1 MPASSRN
8 KKMHTALP
16 PVAVVG
22 LGLIGTS
29 LAQRLLD
36 AGFAVHGYDVDAARA
51 ANFAGL
57 GGNPCHSLAEAARAA
72 KIIVLSV
79 FNTDQVEAV
88 VEGRGDAAHLELAAG
103 HAIVC
108 TSTCDPDRVAALA
121 ERVAL
126 RGIRFL
132 EMPLSGNS
140 DQIALGN
147 GIGLIGGTRELMD
160 ELAPVLGALCRKYYF
175 LGSAGAAGRGKLA
188 VNLIGGL
195 NRAVMAE
202 GLSFAEAMGLELEA
216 FLEVLKASA
225 AYSRTMDNRG
235 LKMIRGDYAPHA
247 KLSQSRKDFAL
258 MQSMAGRVG
267 QQLPLAGLYVEL
279 IEACLAHGE
288 GDLDNSAVMKE
299 LRRRRNLRG

>member
-1 MPASSRN
+1 MPASSPN
-8 KKMHTALP
+8 KLNVALP

-29 LAQRLLD
+29 LAKRLLD
-36 AGFAVHGYDVDAARA
+36 AGFVVHGFDVDAVRSANLEKIGGIPA
-51 ANFAGL
+51 A
-57 GGNPCHSLAEAARAA
+57 SLPEAALAA
-72 KIIVLSV
+72 KIVVLSV

-88 VEGRGDAAHLELAAG
+88 VEGRDGAPHLELRAG
-103 HAIVC
+103 HAVIC

-121 ERVAL
+121 ERVSP

-147 GIGLIGGTRELMD
+147 GIGLAGGTRELMD
-160 ELAPVLGALCRKYYF
+160 ELAPVLDALCKKYYF

-202 GLSFAEAMGLELEA
+202 GLAFAEAMGLELEA

-235 LKMIRGDYAPHA
+235 LKMIRSDYEPHA

-279 IEACLAHGE
+279 IESCLAHGE

-299 LRRRRNLRG
+299 MRRRRR

>member
-1 MPASSRN
+1 MNTKAPA
-8 KKMHTALP
+8 
-16 PVAVVG
+16 VAVIG

-29 LAQRLLD
+29 LAKRLIE
-36 AGFAVHGYDVDAARA
+36 AGFVVHGYDVDASRTANLA
-51 ANFAGL
+51 AL
-57 GGNPCHSLAEAARAA
+57 GGHPVATLSEASRVA
-72 KIIVLSV
+72 KIFVLSV
-79 FNTDQVEAV
+79 FNTDQVEQV
-88 VEGRGDAAHLELAAG
+88 VDGAGGAPHLELGEG
-103 HAIVC
+103 HAVVC

-121 ERVAL
+121 ERVAK

-147 GIGLIGGTRELMD
+147 GIGLVAGTRGLME
-160 ELAPVLGALCRKYYF
+160 ELAPVLGALCKKYYF

-202 GLSFAEAMGLELEA
+202 GLSFAESMGLELEA

-235 LKMIRGDYAPHA
+235 LKMIRSDYEPHA
-247 KLSQSRKDFAL
+247 KLSQSRKDFDL
-258 MQSMAGRVG
+258 MHSMAARVG
-267 QQLPLAGLYVEL
+267 QELPLASLYVEL
-279 IEACLAHGE
+279 IDACLAHGE

-299 LRRRRNLRG
+299 LRRRRRPA

>member
-1 MPASSRN
+1 MTNTLPA
-8 KKMHTALP
+8 
-16 PVAVVG
+16 VAVVG

-29 LAQRLLD
+29 MAKRLLD
-36 AGFAVHGYDVDAARA
+36 AGFKVHGYDVDAARV
-51 ANFAGL
+51 ANFAGF
-57 GGNPCHSLAEAARAA
+57 GGMASASLAEVARHA

-88 VEGRGDAAHLELAAG
+88 VEGAGGVANLELESG

-108 TSTCDPDRVAALA
+108 TSTCDPDRIAALA
-121 ERVAL
+121 VRVAT
-126 RGIRFL
+126 RGVRFL

-147 GIGLIGGTRELMD
+147 GIGMVGGTRELMD
-160 ELAPVLGALCRKYYF
+160 ELALVLGALCRKYFF
-175 LGSAGAAGRGKLA
+175 LGGAGAAGRAKLA

-202 GLSFAEAMGLELEA
+202 GLSFAEAMGLDLEA

-235 LKMIRGDYAPHA
+235 LKMIHSDFAPHA

-258 MQSMAGRVG
+258 MQSVAARVG
-267 QQLPLAGLYVEL
+267 QQLPLAGLYVDL
-279 IEACLAHGE
+279 IESCLAHGE
-288 GDLDNSAVMKE
+288 GDLDNSAVIKE
-299 LRRRRNLRG
+299 LRRRRQ

>member
-1 MPASSRN
+1 MPASSPN
-8 KKMHTALP
+8 NMNLSLP

-29 LAQRLLD
+29 LAKRLIE
-36 AGFAVHGYDVDAARA
+36 AGFTVHGYDVDASRTENLAK
-51 ANFAGL
+51 L
-57 GGNPCHSLAEAARAA
+57 GGKPAASLPDVARAA

-88 VEGRGDAAHLELAAG
+88 VEGKVGLPHLELDAG
-103 HAIVC
+103 HAVVC

-121 ERVAL
+121 ERAAA

-147 GIGLIGGTRELMD
+147 GIGLVGGTRELME
-160 ELAPVLGALCRKYYF
+160 ELAPVLGALCKKYYF
-175 LGSAGAAGRGKLA
+175 LGGAGAAGRGKLA

-202 GLSFAEAMGLELEA
+202 GLSFAESMGLELEA

-235 LKMIRGDYAPHA
+235 LKMIRSDYEPHA

-258 MQSMAGRVG
+258 MQSMAERVG
-267 QQLPLAGLYVEL
+267 QQLPLAELYVEL
-279 IEACLAHGE
+279 IESCLTHGE

-299 LRRRRNLRG
+299 LRRRRKQAG

>member
-1 MPASSRN
+1 
-8 KKMHTALP
+8 
-16 PVAVVG
+16 
-22 LGLIGTS
+22 
-29 LAQRLLD
+29 
-36 AGFAVHGYDVDAARA
+36 
-51 ANFAGL
+51 
-57 GGNPCHSLAEAARAA
+57 
-72 KIIVLSV
+72 V

-88 VEGRGDAAHLELAAG
+88 VEGAGGVAILELESG

-108 TSTCDPDRVAALA
+108 TSTCDPDRIAALA
-121 ERVAL
+121 ARVAP
-126 RGIRFL
+126 RGVRFL

-147 GIGLIGGTRELMD
+147 GIGLVGGTRELMD
-160 ELAPVLGALCRKYYF
+160 ELAPVLGAMCRRYFF
-175 LGSAGAAGRGKLA
+175 LGSAGAAGRAKLA

-235 LKMIRGDYAPHA
+235 LKMIHSDFAPHA

-258 MQSMAGRVG
+258 MHSVAARVG
-267 QQLPLAGLYVEL
+267 QQLPLADLYIDL
-279 IEACLAHGE
+279 IESCLAHGE
-288 GDLDNSAVMKE
+288 GDLDNSAVIKE
-299 LRRRRNLRG
+299 LRRRRAAIDTT

>member
-1 MPASSRN
+1 MGTAKPA
-8 KKMHTALP
+8 
-16 PVAVVG
+16 VAVVG

-29 LAQRLLD
+29 LAKRLIE
-36 AGFAVHGYDVDAARA
+36 AGFTVHGYDVDAART
-51 ANFAGL
+51 ANFAKL
-57 GGNPCHSLAEAARAA
+57 GGVPAATLRDAARAA

-88 VEGRGDAAHLELAAG
+88 VEGAAGAPHLELDAG
-103 HAIVC
+103 HAVVC
-108 TSTCDPDRVAALA
+108 TSTCDPDRVTALA
-121 ERVAL
+121 ERVAG

-147 GIGLIGGTRELMD
+147 GIGLVGGTRELMD
-160 ELAPVLGALCRKYYF
+160 ELAPVLGALCKKYYL
-175 LGSAGAAGRGKLA
+175 LGSPGAAGRGKLA

-202 GLSFAEAMGLELEA
+202 GLSFAESMGLELEA

-235 LKMIRGDYAPHA
+235 LKMIRSDYAPHA

-258 MQSMAGRVG
+258 MQSMAERVG

-279 IEACLAHGE
+279 IESCLAHGE

-299 LRRRRNLRG
+299 LRRRRKQVR

>member
-1 MPASSRN
+1 MSG
-8 KKMHTALP
+8 ALP
-16 PVAVVG
+16 AVAVVG

-29 LAQRLLD
+29 LARRLRD
-36 AGFAVHGYDVDAARA
+36 AGFTVHGYDIDPARA

-57 GGNPCHSLAEAARAA
+57 GGVPAASLAAAARVV
-72 KIIVLSV
+72 KIVVLSV

-88 VEGRGDAAHLELAAG
+88 VEGAGGAPSLELASG
-103 HAIVC
+103 HAVVC
-108 TSTCDPDRVAALA
+108 TSTCDPDRIAALA
-121 ERVAL
+121 ARAAARGVRV
-126 RGIRFL
+126 L

-147 GIGLIGGTRELMD
+147 GIGLVGGTRELMD
-160 ELAPVLGALCRKYYF
+160 ELAPVLGALCKKYFY
-175 LGSAGAAGRGKLA
+175 LGAAGAAGRAKLA

-202 GLSFAEAMGLELEA
+202 GLSFAEAMGIELEA

-235 LKMIRGDYAPHA
+235 LKMIRGDFAPHA

-258 MQSMAGRVG
+258 MHEVAVRVG

-279 IEACLAHGE
+279 IESCLANGE

-299 LRRRRNLRG
+299 LRRRRN

>member
-1 MPASSRN
+1 MTNTLPA
-8 KKMHTALP
+8 
-16 PVAVVG
+16 VAVVG

-29 LAQRLLD
+29 LAKRLLD
-36 AGFAVHGYDVDAARA
+36 AGFKVHGYDLDAARV
-51 ANFAGL
+51 ANFAGF
-57 GGNPCHSLAEAARAA
+57 GGMASASLAEVGRNA

-88 VEGRGDAAHLELAAG
+88 VEGAGGVANLELESG

-108 TSTCDPDRVAALA
+108 TSTCDPDRIAVLA
-121 ERVAL
+121 VRVAT
-126 RGIRFL
+126 RGVRFL

-147 GIGLIGGTRELMD
+147 GIGMVGGTRELMD
-160 ELAPVLGALCRKYYF
+160 ELAPVLGALCRKYFF
-175 LGSAGAAGRGKLA
+175 LGGAGAAGRAKLA

-235 LKMIRGDYAPHA
+235 LKMIHSDFAPHA

-258 MQSMAGRVG
+258 MQSVAARVG
-267 QQLPLAGLYVEL
+267 QQLPLAGLYVDL
-279 IEACLAHGE
+279 IESCLAHGE
-288 GDLDNSAVMKE
+288 GDLDNSAVIKE
-299 LRRRRNLRG
+299 LRRRRQ

>member
-1 MPASSRN
+1 MSSE
-8 KKMHTALP
+8 LP
-16 PVAVVG
+16 VVGVIG

-29 LAQRLLD
+29 LAKRLLE
-36 AGFAVHGYDVDAARA
+36 ASFAVHGYDIDPARM
-51 ANFAGL
+51 ANFAKL
-57 GGNPCHSLAEAARAA
+57 GGNPAASLRDAARAA

-79 FNTDQVEAV
+79 FNTDQVDAV
-88 VEGRGDAAHLELAAG
+88 VDGAGGVPHLELEAG
-103 HAIVC
+103 HAVVC

-121 ERVAL
+121 AKVAP

-147 GIGLIGGTRELMD
+147 GIGMVGGAREVME
-160 ELAPVLGALCRKYYF
+160 ELAPVLGALCSKYFY
-175 LGSAGAAGRGKLA
+175 LGSAGAAGRAKLA

-235 LKMIRGDYAPHA
+235 LKMIHSDFAPHA

-258 MQSMAGRVG
+258 MHSVAARVG
-267 QQLPLAGLYVEL
+267 QQLPLAGLYVDL
-279 IEACLAHGE
+279 IESCLAHGE
-288 GDLDNSAVMKE
+288 GDLDNSAVIKE
-299 LRRRRNLRG
+299 LRRRRL

>member
-1 MPASSRN
+1 MSAG
-8 KKMHTALP
+8 K
-16 PVAVVG
+16 VAVIG

-29 LAQRLLD
+29 LAKRLID
-36 AGFAVHGYDVDAARA
+36 AGFSVHGYDIDAARLA
-51 ANFAGL
+51 SFTAL
-57 GGNPCHSLAEAARAA
+57 GGTAAATLRDAGRAA
-72 KIIVLSV
+72 DVFVLSV

-88 VEGRGDAAHLELAAG
+88 VAAAGALELHRG
-103 HAIVC
+103 QTVIC

-121 ERVAL
+121 ARVAPA
-126 RGIRFL
+126 GIGFL

-147 GIGLIGGTRELMD
+147 GIGLVGGTRELM
-160 ELAPVLGALCRKYYF
+160 EAQAPVLGALCKQYFF
-175 LGSAGAAGRGKLA
+175 LGAAGAAGRAKLA

-202 GLSFAEAMGLELEA
+202 GLSFAEAMGIDLEG
-216 FLEVLKASA
+216 FLEVLKSSA

-235 LKMIRGDYAPHA
+235 LKMIRSDYAPHA

-258 MQSMAGRVG
+258 MHEVAARVG

-279 IEACLAHGE
+279 IESCLAHGE

-299 LRRRRNLRG
+299 LRRRRLAAGGGVT

>member
-1 MPASSRN
+1 MPASSPN
-8 KKMHTALP
+8 NMNLSLP

-29 LAQRLLD
+29 LAKRLIE
-36 AGFAVHGYDVDAARA
+36 AGFTVHGYDVDAARTENLAKVGGKPA
-51 ANFAGL
+51 ATL
-57 GGNPCHSLAEAARAA
+57 PDVARAA

-88 VEGRGDAAHLELAAG
+88 VEGKVGLPHLELGAG
-103 HAIVC
+103 HAVIC

-121 ERVAL
+121 ERAAA

-147 GIGLIGGTRELMD
+147 GIGLVGGNRELME
-160 ELAPVLGALCRKYYF
+160 ELAPVLGALCKKYYF
-175 LGSAGAAGRGKLA
+175 LGGAGAAGRGKLA

-202 GLSFAEAMGLELEA
+202 GLSFAESMGLELEA

-235 LKMIRGDYAPHA
+235 LKMIRSDYEPHA

-258 MQSMAGRVG
+258 MQSMAERVG

-279 IEACLAHGE
+279 IESCLTHGE

-299 LRRRRNLRG
+299 LRRRRKQAG

>member
-1 MPASSRN
+1 MPASSPN
-8 KKMHTALP
+8 NMNLSLP

-29 LAQRLLD
+29 LAKRLIE
-36 AGFAVHGYDVDAARA
+36 AGFTVHGYDVDAART
-51 ANFAGL
+51 ANLAKL
-57 GGNPCHSLAEAARAA
+57 GGKPAATLPDVARAA

-88 VEGRGDAAHLELAAG
+88 VEGKVGLPHLELDAW
-103 HAIVC
+103 HAVVC

-121 ERVAL
+121 ERAAA

-147 GIGLIGGTRELMD
+147 GIGRVGGTRDLME
-160 ELAPVLGALCRKYYF
+160 ELAPVLGALCKKYYF
-175 LGSAGAAGRGKLA
+175 LGGAGAAGRGKLA

-202 GLSFAEAMGLELEA
+202 GLSFAESMGLELEA

-235 LKMIRGDYAPHA
+235 LKMIRSDYEPHA

-258 MQSMAGRVG
+258 MQSMAERVG

-279 IEACLAHGE
+279 IESCLTHGE

-299 LRRRRNLRG
+299 LRRRRKQAG

>member
-1 MPASSRN
+1 MTNTLPA
-8 KKMHTALP
+8 
-16 PVAVVG
+16 VAVVG

-29 LAQRLLD
+29 LAKRLLD
-36 AGFAVHGYDVDAARA
+36 AGFKVHGYDLDAARV
-51 ANFAGL
+51 ANFAGF
-57 GGNPCHSLAEAARAA
+57 GGMASASLAEVGRNA

-88 VEGRGDAAHLELAAG
+88 VEGAGGVANLELESG

-108 TSTCDPDRVAALA
+108 TSTCDPDRIAALA
-121 ERVAL
+121 VRVAT
-126 RGIRFL
+126 RGVRFL

-147 GIGLIGGTRELMD
+147 GIGMVGGTRELMD
-160 ELAPVLGALCRKYYF
+160 ELAPVLGALCRKYFF
-175 LGSAGAAGRGKLA
+175 LGGAGAAGRAKLA

-235 LKMIRGDYAPHA
+235 LKMIHSDFAPHA

-258 MQSMAGRVG
+258 MQSVAARVG
-267 QQLPLAGLYVEL
+267 QQLPLAGLYVDL
-279 IEACLAHGE
+279 IESCLAHGE
-288 GDLDNSAVMKE
+288 GDLDNSAVIKE
-299 LRRRRNLRG
+299 LRRRRQ

>member
-1 MPASSRN
+1 MGTAKPA
-8 KKMHTALP
+8 
-16 PVAVVG
+16 VAVVG

-29 LAQRLLD
+29 LAKRLLE
-36 AGFAVHGYDVDAARA
+36 AGFTVHGYDVDAART
-51 ANFAGL
+51 ANLATL
-57 GGNPCHSLAEAARAA
+57 GGVPAASLRDAARAA
-72 KIIVLSV
+72 KIILLSV

-88 VEGRGDAAHLELAAG
+88 VEGKAGAPHLELEAG
-103 HAIVC
+103 HAVVC

-121 ERVAL
+121 ERVAG

-147 GIGLIGGTRELMD
+147 GIGLVGGTRELMD
-160 ELAPVLGALCRKYYF
+160 ELAPVLGALCKKYYF

-202 GLSFAEAMGLELEA
+202 GLSFAESMGLELEA

-235 LKMIRGDYAPHA
+235 LKMIRSDYEPHA

-258 MQSMAGRVG
+258 MHSMAARVG
-267 QQLPLAGLYVEL
+267 QELPLAGLYVEL
-279 IEACLAHGE
+279 IESCLAHGE

-299 LRRRRNLRG
+299 LRRRRKRGR

>member
-1 MPASSRN
+1 MPASFLN
-8 KKMHTALP
+8 KMNKTLP
-16 PVAVVG
+16 PVVVVG

-29 LAQRLLD
+29 LAKRLLD
-36 AGFAVHGYDVDAARA
+36 AGFVVHGFDVDAARS
-51 ANFAGL
+51 ANFAKA
-57 GGNPCHSLAEAARAA
+57 GGIPAASLREVALAA
-72 KIIVLSV
+72 KIVVLSV

-88 VEGRGDAAHLELAAG
+88 VEGKDGAPHLELTAG
-103 HAIVC
+103 HAVIC

-121 ERVAL
+121 ARVAP

-147 GIGLIGGTRELMD
+147 GIGLVGGTRELMD
-160 ELAPVLGALCRKYYF
+160 ELAPVLGTLCKKYYF

-202 GLSFAEAMGLELEA
+202 GLAFAEAMGLELEA

-235 LKMIRGDYAPHA
+235 LKMIRSDYAPYA
-247 KLSQSRKDFAL
+247 KLSQSRKDFEL

-279 IEACLAHGE
+279 IESCLAQGE

-299 LRRRRNLRG
+299 MRRRRR

>member
-1 MPASSRN
+1 MGAPLPA
-8 KKMHTALP
+8 
-16 PVAVVG
+16 VAVVG

-29 LAQRLLD
+29 LAKRLIA
-36 AGFAVHGYDVDAARA
+36 AGFTVHGYDVDASRT
-51 ANFAGL
+51 ANLASL
-57 GGNPCHSLAEAARAA
+57 GGHAAASLADAARAA

-79 FNTDQVEAV
+79 FNTDQVEDV
-88 VEGRGDAAHLELAAG
+88 VEGKDGVPHLELGAG
-103 HAIVC
+103 HAVVC

-121 ERVAL
+121 ARVAT

-147 GIGLIGGTRELMD
+147 GIGLVGGTRELMD
-160 ELAPVLGALCRKYYF
+160 ELAPVLGALCKKYYF

-202 GLSFAEAMGLELEA
+202 GLSFAESMGLELEA

-235 LKMIRGDYAPHA
+235 LKMIRSDYAPHA

-258 MQSMAGRVG
+258 MQSMADRVG

-279 IEACLAHGE
+279 IESCLAHGE
-288 GDLDNSAVMKE
+288 GELDNSAVMKE
-299 LRRRRNLRG
+299 LRRRRKAAS

>member
-1 MPASSRN
+1 MQN
-8 KKMHTALP
+8 ALP

-29 LAQRLLD
+29 LAKRLIA
-36 AGFAVHGYDVDAARA
+36 AGFTVHGYDVDAART
-51 ANFAGL
+51 ANLEKL
-57 GGNPCHSLAEAARAA
+57 GGKPAASLRDAARAS
-72 KIIVLSV
+72 KVIVLSV

-88 VEGRGDAAHLELAAG
+88 VEGKDDAPHLELTTGQAV
-103 HAIVC
+103 VC
-108 TSTCDPDRVAALA
+108 TSTCDPDRVAALVA
-121 ERVAL
+121 RVAP

-147 GIGLIGGTRELMD
+147 GIGLVGGTRELMD
-160 ELAPVLGALCRKYYF
+160 ELAPLLGALCKKYYF

-235 LKMIRGDYAPHA
+235 LKMIRSDYGPHA

-258 MQSMAGRVG
+258 MQSMAERVG
-267 QQLPLAGLYVEL
+267 QELPLAGLYVEL
-279 IEACLAHGE
+279 IESCLAHGE

-299 LRRRRNLRG
+299 LRRRRKRAD

>member
-1 MPASSRN
+1 MSTTLPA
-8 KKMHTALP
+8 
-16 PVAVVG
+16 VAVVG

-29 LAQRLLD
+29 LAQRLIA
-36 AGFAVHGYDVDAARA
+36 AGFAVHGYDVDPMRTANLEKIGGKAAASLRAAART
-51 ANFAGL
+51 AN
-57 GGNPCHSLAEAARAA
+57 
-72 KIIVLSV
+72 IIVLSV

-88 VEGRGDAAHLELAAG
+88 VEGSGDAAHLELEAG

-121 ERVAL
+121 ERVAP

-147 GIGLIGGTRELMD
+147 GIGLVGGTRELMD

-235 LKMIRGDYAPHA
+235 LKMIRSDYAPHA
-247 KLSQSRKDFAL
+247 KLSQSCKDFAL

-267 QQLPLAGLYVEL
+267 QQLPLAGLYLEL
-279 IEACLAHGE
+279 VQSCLAHGE

-299 LRRRRNLRG
+299 LRRRRNPSD

>member
-1 MPASSRN
+1 MGRN
-8 KKMHTALP
+8 AGK

-29 LAQRLLD
+29 LARRLMD
-36 AGFAVHGYDVDAARA
+36 AGFAVRGYDIDPARVDLLMS
-51 ANFAGL
+51 L
-57 GGNPCHSLAEAARAA
+57 GGTGAATPAA
-72 KIIVLSV
+72 AAQGAAVVVLSV
-79 FNTDQVEAV
+79 FNTDQVEEV
-88 VEGRGDAAHLELAAG
+88 VEGARGKPSLELAAG
-103 HAIVC
+103 QAVVC

-121 ERVAL
+121 ERVAP
-126 RGIRFL
+126 RGVRFL

-147 GIGLIGGTRELMD
+147 GVGMVGGTRELMD
-160 ELAPVLGALCRKYYF
+160 ELAPVLGALCKQYF
-175 LGSAGAAGRGKLA
+175 LLGAPGAAGRAKLA

-202 GLSFAEAMGLELEA
+202 GLAFAEAMGLELEA

-235 LKMIRGDYAPHA
+235 LKMIRSDYAPHA

-258 MQSMAGRVG
+258 MQGMAERVG

-299 LRRRRNLRG
+299 MRRRRKGGD

>member
-1 MPASSRN
+1 MSKS
-8 KKMHTALP
+8 
-16 PVAVVG
+16 PVVVVG

-29 LAQRLLD
+29 LAKRLLD
-36 AGFAVHGYDVDAARA
+36 AGFTVHGYDIDAARV
-51 ANFAGL
+51 ANFASL
-57 GGNPCHSLAEAARAA
+57 GGRPAASLRAA
-72 KIIVLSV
+72 GRAADVFVLSV

-88 VEGRGDAAHLELAAG
+88 VEGAGSLELKRG
-103 HAIVC
+103 QSVIC

-121 ERVAL
+121 ARVAPA
-126 RGIRFL
+126 GTGFL

-147 GIGLIGGTRELMD
+147 GIGLVGGTRELM
-160 ELAPVLGALCRKYYF
+160 EAQAPVLVALCKQYF
-175 LGSAGAAGRGKLA
+175 YLGAAGAAGRAKLA

-202 GLSFAEAMGLELEA
+202 GLSFAEAMGIDLDG
-216 FLEVLKASA
+216 FLEVLKSSA

-235 LKMIRGDYAPHA
+235 SKMIHSDFTPHA

-258 MQSMAGRVG
+258 MHEVAARVG

-279 IEACLAHGE
+279 IESCLAHGE
-288 GDLDNSAVMKE
+288 GDLDNSAVIRE
-299 LRRRRNLRG
+299 LRRRRSEAGAG

>member
-1 MPASSRN
+1 MSAG
-8 KKMHTALP
+8 K
-16 PVAVVG
+16 VAVVG

-29 LAQRLLD
+29 LAKRLLD
-36 AGFAVHGYDVDAARA
+36 AGFTVYGYDIDAARV
-51 ANFAGL
+51 ANFTAL
-57 GGNPCHSLAEAARAA
+57 GGKAAATLRDAGRAA
-72 KIIVLSV
+72 DVFVLSV

-88 VEGRGDAAHLELAAG
+88 VAGAASLELQRGQAV
-103 HAIVC
+103 IC

-121 ERVAL
+121 ARVAL
-126 RGIRFL
+126 AGIGFL

-147 GIGLIGGTRELMD
+147 GIGLVGGTRELMAAQ
-160 ELAPVLGALCRKYYF
+160 APVLDALCKKYFY
-175 LGSAGAAGRGKLA
+175 LGAAGAAGRAKLA

-202 GLSFAEAMGLELEA
+202 GLSFAEAMGIDLDG
-216 FLEVLKASA
+216 FLEVLKSSA

-235 LKMIRGDYAPHA
+235 LKMIHSDYTPHA

-258 MQSMAGRVG
+258 MHEVAARVG

-279 IEACLAHGE
+279 IESCLAHGE

-299 LRRRRNLRG
+299 LRRRRLPAASGLT

>member
-1 MPASSRN
+1 MASAKPA
-8 KKMHTALP
+8 
-16 PVAVVG
+16 VAVVG

-29 LAQRLLD
+29 LAKRLLA
-36 AGFAVHGYDVDAARA
+36 AGFDVHGYDVDAARSANLA
-51 ANFAGL
+51 AL
-57 GGNPCHSLAEAARAA
+57 GGKPAASLAAAGAAA
-72 KIIVLSV
+72 KIVVLSV

-88 VEGRGDAAHLELAAG
+88 LEGRDGAAHLELGKG
-103 HAIVC
+103 HAVVC

-121 ERVAL
+121 ERIAE
-126 RGIRFL
+126 RGVRLL

-147 GIGLIGGTRELMD
+147 GIGLVGGTRELMD
-160 ELAPVLGALCRKYYF
+160 ELAPVLGKLCKQYYF
-175 LGSAGAAGRGKLA
+175 LGAPGAAGRGKLA

-235 LKMIRGDYAPHA
+235 LKMIRSDYAPHA

-258 MQSMAGRVG
+258 MHSMAARVG

-299 LRRRRNLRG
+299 LRRRRQPPV